1 MLDKQSPEP
10 QNQDAPLENLSNAP
24 QMEKKKTKKY
34 VKYSPLSLILL
45 GICAF
50 VFSFSMLGL
59 LEQAVLDT
67 AGEKELGS
75 ILGSAFGDGGNTD
88 PSNKG
93 EDLAPSTGTVGQ
105 WQQISPYDV
114 DPNTLSFLQTPD
126 FGALKSENPDT
137 VAWIYWPTTA
147 EVKGLPF
154 NLPVVQGINNDYYLT
169 RSFDRS
175 NSENGW
181 VYADYRCDMEDLK
194 SNRNTIFYGHAR
206 SYLIFGGLKYLNTK
220 SKWQQDGYNH
230 YIYVNTPTERSVWQV
245 FSWYETTVDFNYI
258 STYFSDDD
266 AWITF
271 LNTIQD
277 KNTISA
283 FERFEFN
290 ANDRIITL
298 STCKGNDENVRVA
311 VHAVLVKY
319 EATGQ
324 VGNLP
329 EGESPEEIPEEDPFV
344 DESVGEENVTGG
356 DAPPD
361 LSNPNR
367 DTSSDPVGGVSSET
381 ETQTESSQQTST
393 NTGTPTDTGTSSGGG
408 TSTSTGSTTQSDTQ
422 ASTEAGNS
430 GTNGTVAQTQDS
442 GTPADTES

>member
-1 MLDKQSPEP
+1 MFGKKSTTTP
-10 QNQDAPLENLSNAP
+10 NQDAPLENVSPAP
-24 QMEKKKTKKY
+24 EGEKKKTKKY

-59 LEQAVLDT
+59 LEQAVLDS
-67 AGEKELGS
+67 AGGKELGS
-75 ILGSAFGDGGNTD
+75 IIGSAFGDGGNTD
-88 PSNKG
+88 PSNKND
-93 EDLAPSTGTVGQ
+93 DLAPSTGTVGQ
-105 WQQISPYDV
+105 WQQIAPSDI
-114 DPNTLSFLQTPD
+114 DPNSLPFLQTPD

-181 VYADYRCDMEDLK
+181 VYADYRCDMSDLK

-258 STYFSDDD
+258 STYFSDD
-266 AWITF
+266 ASWVNF

-283 FERFEFN
+283 FEKFEFN
-290 ANDRIITL
+290 ADDRIITL
-298 STCKGNDENVRVA
+298 STCKGNDENARVA

-324 VGNLP
+324 VGTLP
-329 EGESPEEIPEEDPFV
+329 DGESPEEYPDDPFE
-344 DESVGEENVTGG
+344 DESIGEENVTGG

-367 DTSSDPVGGVSSET
+367 DTSSDPVGGVTSET
-381 ETQTESSQQTST
+381 ETQSESSQQTNT
-393 NTGTPTDTGTSSGGG
+393 NTGTPSDTGTSDGG
-408 TSTSTGSTTQSDTQ
+408 TSTDTGNTSQSDPQ
-422 ASTEAGNS
+422 ASTEAGS
-430 GTNGTVAQTQDS
+430 GGNEAQAQDS
-442 GTPADTES
+442 GTPADAQS